1 MSTEMWGF
9 GQAAVALLNSNLQRR
24 SELMLRSALVKGS
37 DKDNGARDTWVVTG
51 GPWAHPEAGCAW
63 GRWWAVN

>member
-1 MSTEMWGF
+1 MWGF
-9 GQAAVALLNSNLQRR
+9 GQAPVALLNSNLQRR

-51 GPWAHPEAGCAW
+51 GLWAHPEAGCAW

>member
-37 DKDNGARDTWVVTG
+37 DKDSGARDTWVVTG